1 MERILVIGFGTMGQ
15 GISKFFLRNDL
26 QVDVFTHRMASEKLE
41 YFTTSL
47 SKEVSKGKITSE
59 LRDKIVQ
66 NINVF
71 DNMSSLQNRYYL
83 CIEAIPE
90 EKQEKIRLY
99 KELENYLDQETII
112 ASTTSSIMI
121 SDLSKALRN
130 RSRFFGLHFFNPADK
145 MPLVEMSKTE
155 ETNPNKFETVKSFLQ
170 SLGKNVI
177 EVKDSSGFI
186 VNRVL
191 IKAINEACLVLEE
204 GVSSV
209 NDIDEAMKKGAGWP
223 MGPLELADFIGIDV
237 CLNILRNFQ
246 EYLGDVTISKVLSEK
261 VDKREFGRKTKK
273 GFYVY

>member
-112 ASTTSSIMI
+112 ASNTSSIMI

-155 ETNPNKFETVKSFLQ
+155 ETNPNKFENVKSFLQ

-223 MGPLELADFIGIDV
+223 MGPFELADFIGIDV